1 MKVFGNKSTAK
12 PAIRQPFELKYI
24 NGDDEVDSFHGSLAV
39 RTDGAQLSAMFTLV
53 SKGDPAL
60 IGAMTRMLAKQMDN
74 RDGIVKASWKLE
86 QLPKPVDLDADE
98 EAEWEPQYRGPDGVI
113 YPVSDTVTLAKWED
127 QANWTTKR
135 RWLYLMTEND
145 DAIVDLEDLM
155 DVVEY
160 VIELAT
166 DRPTAPQG

>member
-12 PAIRQPFELKYI
+12 AAIREPFELKYI
-24 NGDDEVDSFHGSLAV
+24 DGDDEVASFQGTLAV
-39 RTDGAQLSAMFTLV
+39 RSDGAELSSMLVLV

-60 IGAMTRMLAKQMDN
+60 IGSMTRMLAKQMDN
-74 RDGIVKASWKLE
+74 KDGMVKASWKL
-86 QLPKPVDLDADE
+86 QHLPKPVDLDADE

-113 YPVSDTVTLAKWED
+113 YPVSDTATLAKWED

-135 RWLYLMTEND
+135 RWLHLMTEND

-155 DVVEY
+155 SVAEY
-160 VIELAT
+160 VIEVAT
-166 DRPTAPQG
+166 GRPTAPQG